1 MTKFG
6 RNCQKWSIWA
16 IFWKLAPW
24 GQTVLPDMSLL
35 IRQKLL
41 ENVKIKNSNATI
53 FDNFQ
58 TLWNSLQNYLSSF
71 ILEIHFIMATCVTQG
86 NISWFSHVIFLMEF
100 NHWWCFLF
108 FLVNYNQNLDNLHK
122 IQNNDDDHHHWTF
135 PGFSN
140 YQNRQKRI
148 CWMCWGA
155 WGALKGRHPAFH
167 SVWKSPKCLIWFCFN
182 FGIFHQ
188 FLFY

>member
-1 MTKFG
+1 MVNFGDLGDFLKTCTLRSNSVARHVTFNKTKIVG
-6 RNCQKWSIWA
+6 KCQNK
-16 IFWKLAPW
+16 
-24 GQTVLPDMSLL
+24 
-35 IRQKLL
+35 
-41 ENVKIKNSNATI
+41 KNSNATI

-58 TLWNSLQNYLSSF
+58 TLWYSLQNYLSSF

-122 IQNNDDDHHHWTF
+122 IQNNDDHHHHWTF

-167 SVWKSPKCLIWFCFN
+167 SV
-182 FGIFHQ
+182 
-188 FLFY
+188 